1 MSESR
6 ACRRVLFKRCKI
18 VYVLTICQN
27 DELSMCLIQYMIKEG
42 SQDVIPDE
50 VKEHQA
56 SDEVEKINT
65 RIHTHTQL
73 RTKGAG
79 IPVEWR

>member
-1 MSESR
+1 
-6 ACRRVLFKRCKI
+6 
-18 VYVLTICQN
+18 
-27 DELSMCLIQYMIKEG
+27 MIKEG
-42 SQDVIPDE
+42 SQEVIPDE

-79 IPVEWR
+79 VAVEWR